1 MAGDVNDSH
10 TYLKNL
16 AVCYHAQAAAQAA
29 VQLHSRVDNKDI
41 ESITIAAY
49 EEAVRMIGSDP
60 SRWAP
65 QTRETADHSLPFIVA
80 TCLVDGKVG
89 PESFDDDK
97 IFLPTLADLM
107 GKTRVDADSRMTAQ
121 YPAAAPA
128 SVSIRLR
135 DGRVLSEEVTYPKGH
150 AADPMSDS
158 EVVDKFARLA
168 GGRSEACDS
177 VLDAIWN
184 IESSAD
190 ACAAILPHLAVI
202 CRRHV
207 AKPQLAAMS
216 QG

>member
-1 MAGDVNDSH
+1 M
-10 TYLKNL
+10 
-16 AVCYHAQAAAQAA
+16 
-29 VQLHSRVDNKDI
+29 R
-41 ESITIAAY
+41 
-49 EEAVRMIGSDP
+49 
-60 SRWAP
+60 
-65 QTRETADHSLPFIVA
+65 
-80 TCLVDGKVG
+80 LV

-168 GGRSEACDS
+168 GGRSEACAGS
-177 VLDAIWN
+177 WMRSGT
-184 IESSAD
+184 SSQAPTL
-190 ACAAILPHLAVI
+190 APQYCLTLP
-202 CRRHV
+202 
-207 AKPQLAAMS
+207 
-216 QG
+216 